1 MVRAADGG
9 TADVQLVCSVEEEAA
24 SAQGHGEDRARGL
37 QVEQKRG
44 DQEEDGDGGGAK
56 NVGEGAAAPLVES
69 EEKQAEREA
78 LGAGHAQCAEGEAG
92 EQRGAQGRVARS
104 VAGAEPEQD
113 GEERESDE
121 EDVLHADEGQ
131 PDVVSG
137 EGGKQGEGKRVEQ
150 RKAVEGGH
158 APEQNAGEDEQDGV
172 ENQGEEDRG
181 MSGEEEVVERENE
194 GPKGA
199 G

>member
-1 MVRAADGG
+1 
-9 TADVQLVCSVEEEAA
+9 VQLVCSAEEEAA

-44 DQEEDGDGGGAK
+44 NQKEDGDRCGAE
-56 NVGEGAAAPLVES
+56 NVGESAAAPFVES
-69 EEKQAEREA
+69 EEQQAEREA
-78 LGAGHAQCAEGEAG
+78 LGAGAAEGAEDEAG
-92 EQRGAQGRVARS
+92 EQRGAQGRVARC

-131 PDVVSG
+131 PDVVAG
-137 EGGKQGEGKRVEQ
+137 ERRKQGDGKRVEQ
-150 RKAVEGGH
+150 RKAVEGCY
-158 APEQNAGEDEQDGV
+158 APEQNAGENDQDGV
-172 ENQGEEDRG
+172 ENEGKKNRRVSWKQ
-181 MSGEEEVVERENE
+181 EVVEREYE